1 LPAIYG
7 PLCRVINGYRLEEI
21 AFSTPDTG
29 FFVPG
34 PLKRRQKIG
43 NAGRCSAVVPDAKRR
58 NPFMTNE
65 RIPNDP
71 YRPGLDQGL
80 DREGIERPITGE
92 EYRARPQRSDDGLQ
106 IDPELSEGRAS
117 GGKIALFAVCI
128 ALVLG
133 AVFYG
138 LNNSSVNQAST
149 APPAQTAQTEPAT
162 PPSPPGMR
170 DVTPKPNLQQP
181 NTQPGTT
188 TGAAPDRK

>member
-92 EYRARPQRSDDGLQ
+92 EYRARPQRFDDGLQ

-149 APPAQTAQTEPAT
+149 APPAQTAQIEPAT